1 MTVRESPATAL
12 DAAIEHVVGD
22 LAVLHH
28 DHLRGLLPP
37 ERAALAAVHR
47 ELVTAEGA
55 VAYHRNVLMRLS
67 SGSYPVDAPLL
78 NRLRRT
84 LHDLAQATAARDRLQ
99 EGVAAALKA
108 VKAAAPV
115 PAPAD
120 EELTPRDFAA
130 LLSLAAGG
138 TMREHLLTHRVSV
151 RTVQG
156 RLIELPAFQ
165 RLEAHGLVTRETS
178 RALTV
183 GQPVTLTETGRTALL
198 GTRRSPAMAT
208 PVPARPAGAWPTP
221 ARHH

>member
-12 DAAIEHVVGD
+12 DAAIEQVVGD

-28 DHLRGLLPP
+28 DHLSGLLPP

-47 ELVTAEGA
+47 DLVTAEGA
-55 VAYHRNVLMRLS
+55 VAYHRNLLMRLS
-67 SGSYPVDAPLL
+67 SGSYRVDTPLL
-78 NRLRRT
+78 DRLRRT
-84 LHDLAQATAARDRLQ
+84 VYDLAQATAARDRLQ
-99 EGVAAALKA
+99 EGVAAALEA
-108 VKAAAPV
+108 VKAAALA

-120 EELTPRDFAA
+120 DELTPRDFAA
-130 LLSLAAGG
+130 LLSLAGGG

-156 RLIELPAFQ
+156 RLVELPAFQ
-165 RLEAHGLVTRETS
+165 RLEAHGLVTRDTS

-183 GQPVTLTETGRTALL
+183 GQPVSLTDTGRTALL
-198 GTRRSPAMAT
+198 GTRRSPAMAA
-208 PVPARPAGAWPTP
+208 PVPAHPAGAWPAP